1 MREATLT
8 TLELLCANTGL
19 RDQVRVS
26 VCLQVEMKLMVACV
40 VSRLHVTLD
49 PDRMVHIHSVDDYM
63 ADLITTLTL
72 KSARPTWL
80 RMRPRSSS
88 L

>member
-1 MREATLT
+1 
-8 TLELLCANTGL
+8 
-19 RDQVRVS
+19 
-26 VCLQVEMKLMVACV
+26 MKLMVACV

-49 PDRMVHIHSVDDYM
+49 PNLMAHLHSVEDYV
-63 ADLITTLTL
+63 ADLVTTLTL
-72 KSARPTWL
+72 KSARPAWL